1 LKKNLNKFP
10 QKQHFPT
17 KYQPALKALMGLAV
31 LWLVSVDSA
40 VASCAPNLSPTAD
53 CDELLLDQSNIEISI
68 PSTIT
73 VGPNSAPDWAV
84 DIAANTDNIGLTN
97 NGVISGG
104 TRGISIRNTATNISI
119 TNVLDAQI
127 ITSGGSGISN
137 DGIIRTLTNEGL
149 IASPNYGIINLGEIT
164 TLTNTLNAQ
173 IVTSA
178 GSGISNDGII
188 RTLTNDGLI
197 DSPNYGIVN
206 YGEITTVTN
215 GGSIWG
221 QLSAIQNE
229 GRMTSISNTGD
240 LFSGQHGILN
250 AVGGYIGSILNTNS
264 IGADIRFGPGDPFTS
279 GIFNIQSE
287 IGTITNDVGSTILSN
302 SIPSGT
308 IFFPFINSGIANA
321 NSVEEGT
328 GENSSIGNIINRG
341 SIEAIG
347 GDIVAGISNGYLPK
361 FSSDP
366 PTTASATNTIQS
378 VTNYGRLYAEGDG
391 FITAGVLNGG
401 YGLLTNP
408 DDRDE
413 SYNLIHR
420 IENFSRIEGRSAS
433 SVGGFGAGIFNG
445 MINFVGGNS
454 NRDGY
459 VIDELINNS
468 DGIITGSTTDT
479 STVGVGILNA
489 GVIREIQNAGVI
501 DSSSIGGSTIGIFNV
516 GVIESL
522 NNQATGAIENGIY
535 NVETSI
541 GADPANINN
550 IINSG
555 VIRNTGSNF
564 DPDALPNPGTIA
576 SFAIHN
582 FGGAIINNLTNTQT
596 GQIINGIGNSTDSTI
611 NYLTNLGEIQAGI
624 GGYGIINAGSIG
636 ELNNLQGGSQP
647 LTYSGPL
654 PTNYNIIIYSTS
666 NYGKLEVNSPGL
678 SQTRFGIYGGS
689 LLSNG
694 TYSSVLTGVTR
705 GNLAAVTG
713 TYGSATW
720 SLINSSGTIW
730 DLLISGIVTGPSTA
744 YTQQSMVNTSSVL
757 QGTFTLQNSVMV
769 NGFTY
774 DCSLFDRRGICVS
787 AGGRNTTVQAQ
798 GINNTSGLLIASYR
812 LDKNNS
818 RIGAWVDQNLSV
830 SGPGTVQL
838 SNSTPMIGLFGVWSQ
853 QPDGVGAEVKVSAAY
868 GQKDTTIT
876 RQVVGSGATA
886 SEAGSGSSQLI
897 SQGAQVVGKYGF
909 AVMTD
914 VIISPYAGVRYTQ
927 NNMGGYTEA
936 TSSSVTVPLTYSALN
951 TNATTALA
959 GAEARYKGIPKTTL
973 FASAGVET
981 DTNTSAGSYSATG
994 LNSLTPVNFNPNP
1007 VKTRPTATVGGY
1019 YDIMKNQRIGVTGI
1033 YRQEPFQA
1041 VSTTTV
1047 LATYTIGL

>member
-1 LKKNLNKFP
+1 LKKNLNKFA

-31 LWLVSVDSA
+31 LWSVSVDSA
-40 VASCAPNLSPTAD
+40 VAACLPNVSPTAD
-53 CDELLLDQSNIEISI
+53 CDGLLLDQSDLEVSI
-68 PSTIT
+68 PTLTT
-73 VGPNSAPDWAV
+73 VYPDLATDYAV
-84 DIAANTDNIGLTN
+84 DIDANTTNISFTN
-97 NGVISGG
+97 NGGISGG
-104 TRGISIRNTATNISI
+104 TRGISVRNTATNITI
-119 TNVLDAQI
+119 TNTNYISTLSGVGIKNQGAISGLINSGDIFSIPYAI
-127 ITSGGSGISN
+127 ENEGVITSLNNSGNIFSSQF
-137 DGIIRTLTNEGL
+137 GIF
-149 IASPNYGIINLGEIT
+149 
-164 TLTNTLNAQ
+164 NTPGAY
-173 IVTSA
+173 I
-178 GSGISNDGII
+178 G
-188 RTLTNDGLI
+188 
-197 DSPNYGIVN
+197 
-206 YGEITTVTN
+206 
-215 GGSIWG
+215 
-221 QLSAIQNE
+221 
-229 GRMTSISNTGD
+229 SISNTGLID
-240 LFSGQHGILN
+240 SGLFLSTGDILVSGVYN
-250 AVGGYIGSILNTNS
+250 
-264 IGADIRFGPGDPFTS
+264 F
-279 GIFNIQSE
+279 QSE
-287 IGTITNDVGSTILSN
+287 IGTITNGVGSRILSN
-302 SIPSGT
+302 GDPGFT
-308 IFFPFINSGIANA
+308 YFNYGIANA
-321 NSVEEGT
+321 NSVEALVSD
-328 GENSSIGNIINRG
+328 SSIGNIINRG
-341 SIEAIG
+341 SVEATG
-347 GDIVAGISNGYLPK
+347 GAIAAGIFNGYLPK
-361 FSSDP
+361 ISGGP

-378 VTNYGRLYAEGDG
+378 ITNYGRLYAEGDG
-391 FITAGVLNGG
+391 LISAGVVNGG
-401 YGLLTNP
+401 YAPLINP

-420 IENFSRIEGRSAS
+420 IENFSRIEGKSMS
-433 SVGGFGAGIFNG
+433 SLGGFGAGIFNG
-445 MINFVGGNS
+445 TANYVGGGIS

-468 DGIITGSTTDT
+468 DGIITGSSTD
-479 STVGVGILNA
+479 SSAAGIGILNA

-501 DSSSIGGSTIGIFNV
+501 NSGSSGGSTIGIFNF

-522 NNQATGAIENGIY
+522 NNQATGVIENGIF
-535 NVETSI
+535 NVAI
-541 GADPANINN
+541 GMGADPANINN
-550 IINSG
+550 IINAG

-564 DPDALPNPGTIA
+564 DPDAFPNPGTIA

-582 FGGAIINNLTNTQT
+582 FGGSIINNLTNTQT

-666 NYGKLEVNSPGL
+666 NYGKLNVISPGL

-787 AGGRNTTVQAQ
+787 AGGRNTSVQAQ

-853 QPDGVGAEVKVSAAY
+853 QPNGVGAEVKVSAAY

-876 RQVVGSGATA
+876 RQIVGSGATA
-886 SEAGSGSSQLI
+886 SEAGSGGSQLI

-909 AVMTD
+909 AVMAD
-914 VIISPYAGVRYTQ
+914 VVVSPYAGVRYTQ

-936 TSSSVTVPLTYSALN
+936 TSSSVTAPLTYSALN

-959 GAEARYKGIPKTTL
+959 GAEARYRGIPKTTL

-981 DTNTSAGSYSATG
+981 DTNTNSGSYSASG
-994 LNSLTPVNFNPNP
+994 VDGLTPVNFNPNP

-1019 YDIMKNQRIGVTGI
+1019 YDILKNQRIGVTGI